1 VADDGVLF
9 VCVGCC
15 CGRTGH
21 GGALAPAG
29 RLKSVARKAYEA
41 SGLSGRVRMAFT
53 ECLGPCSESNVI
65 FLYLGGR
72 PLWLRRVNSPELFA
86 RALRYADEASRNN
99 ASALPPELEPY
110 SFSWTGGG
118 IGPAPPISDGGPET
132 GPPSPPTLRGPAEP
146 GPSATAAN

>member
-1 VADDGVLF
+1 MADAGVLF
-9 VCVGCC
+9 VCAGCC

-53 ECLGPCSESNVI
+53 ECLGPCSESNVL
-65 FLYLGGR
+65 FLYLDGR
-72 PLWLRRVNSPELFA
+72 PFWLRRVNTPELFTS
-86 RALRYADEASRNN
+86 ALRFADEATRTG
-99 ASALPPELEPY
+99 ASELPPELKAH

-118 IGPAPPISDGGPET
+118 VGPAPPVGDG
-132 GPPSPPTLRGPAEP
+132 PPTLRDAAEP
-146 GPSATAAN
+146 SRSATAAD